1 MSLISRKLRGCAGKL
16 SVLILSVNAACAL
29 NFRPVPNQGMNEVRE
44 YLGVPSR
51 APSADE
57 EVSSDPVVVWRAE
70 AGRGFVGVPA
80 VGDRVTV
87 VASVDRWVY
96 ALDTRTGQ
104 LFWRFRG
111 DAPFGVGPLI
121 NEGLVYVAS
130 EGSEG
135 RITAIRLATGKKV
148 WQTLVGDVASPLA
161 VRDTLIYGA
170 THRGVAFALGVEKG
184 RTVWSREIGGTRS
197 GPLVSGE
204 HLVLVTLTD
213 SVFVLNRRTGSV
225 VSRVSLSTS
234 TLAPLALASDS
245 VAVLSSPAGSVIAIT
260 IPAGTVRWSVE
271 TGAPVIGSPAVARD
285 TVFAVTNGCS
295 LWSIPLNSPSTAEH
309 ADLAC
314 GTVAAST
321 LLRNGLLVATVG
333 SDIVLFNRRTRE
345 RVWSHALPNPL
356 RHPPIVRNQRIVLA
370 PTVGKVV
377 SLR

>member
-1 MSLISRKLRGCAGKL
+1 MSLITRRLRGRAGKL
-16 SVLILSVNAACAL
+16 LVLLASVNAACAL
-29 NFRPVPNQGMNEVRE
+29 NFRPVPNQGMNEVWE

-57 EVSSDPVVVWRAE
+57 ELLSQPIVVWRAE

-121 NEGLVYVAS
+121 HEGIVYVAS
-130 EGSEG
+130 EGNEG
-135 RITAIRLATGKKV
+135 RITAIRLETGKKV

-170 THRGVAFALGVEKG
+170 THRGVAFALGVQKG
-184 RTVWSREIGGTRS
+184 RRVWAREIGGTRS

-204 HLVLVTLTD
+204 YIVLVTLTD
-213 SVFVLNRRTGSV
+213 SVFVLNRRTGTV
-225 VSRVSLSTS
+225 ISRVRLPTS

-245 VAVLSSPAGSVIAIT
+245 MAVLSSPAGSVIAIT
-260 IPAGTVRWSVE
+260 IPAGTVQWRVE
-271 TGAPVIGSPAVARD
+271 TGEPVLGAPAVARD

-295 LWSIPLNSPSTAEH
+295 LWSIPLSAPSSAER

-333 SDIVLFNRRTRE
+333 ADIVLFNRRTHE
-345 RVWSHALPNPL
+345 RVWSHTLPNPL
-356 RHPPIVRNQRIVLA
+356 KHPPIVRNQRIVLA